1 MGFPGCSKKVGR
13 DCLAALGP
21 EPGLLS
27 FYRLRMRASFFVAQK
42 KSEGSERSART
53 GRCRLTSIRRKTPR
67 TGSAMEY
74 RWPKRMAAIVVEDD
88 REHDGEQRFF
98 AIGQLRSGKIVA
110 LSYTYRDDE
119 MRPISLRNATPKERR
134 RWHEG

>member
-1 MGFPGCSKKVGR
+1 LGGIAWLRSGQNQGCCRFIG
-13 DCLAALGP
+13 CACAHP
-21 EPGLLS
+21 
-27 FYRLRMRASFFVAQK
+27 FFVAQK
-42 KSEGSERSART
+42 KLEGSELSART
-53 GRCRLTSIRRKTPR
+53 GRCRLTSIRRKTPKPEAPWNIAGR
-67 TGSAMEY
+67 SGWLRFDT
-74 RWPKRMAAIVVEDD
+74 AIVVEDD

-119 MRPISLRNATPKERR
+119 MRPISLRNATPRERR

>member
-1 MGFPGCSKKVGR
+1 MSFDFDPKKDAENRKRHGISLAEADGF
-13 DCLAALGP
+13 D
-21 EPGLLS
+21 
-27 FYRLRMRASFFVAQK
+27 FD
-42 KSEGSERSART
+42 T
-53 GRCRLTSIRRKTPR
+53 
-67 TGSAMEY
+67 
-74 RWPKRMAAIVVEDD
+74 AIVVEDD

-119 MRPISLRNATPKERR
+119 MRPISLRNATPRERR